1 MITKAEIIAKLSQ
14 KCDEF
19 RSIRNI
25 YAESLKIEIGYEFHE
40 AETGNY
46 QKYTFFCYFYADVI
60 NNVANGSELKDALLA
75 VTLKR
80 VFAQSFI
87 KPQNPIEQGLYLY
100 ELEGYRI
107 AAKTIANDF
116 GL

>member
-1 MITKAEIIAKLSQ
+1 MVRGHVAGVLE
-14 KCDEF
+14 
-19 RSIRNI
+19 
-25 YAESLKIEIGYEFHE
+25 E
-40 AETGNY
+40 AIGNY
-46 QKYTFFCYFYADVI
+46 QKYICVCYFYVDVI
-60 NNVANGSELKDALLA
+60 DEVADGSELEDALLA

-100 ELEGYRI
+100 ELEGYRM